1 MQGRGECEEKERR
14 DTHVVGG
21 GREGVEDAGW
31 WGGCSN
37 SLTLLLLVDG
47 VLVLPRD
54 LNELGIL
61 HDELLLEVAVR
72 AHELD
77 HRGRVL
83 GAERG
88 ELDVAGGGGG
98 EHGGGVEGECELVA
112 CRLSW

>member
-1 MQGRGECEEKERR
+1 M
-14 DTHVVGG
+14 
-21 GREGVEDAGW
+21 A
-31 WGGCSN
+31 N

-98 EHGGGVEGECELVA
+98 EHGGGVEGERELACRLTPVVVEVGVVWWVTGGN

>member
-1 MQGRGECEEKERR
+1 M
-14 DTHVVGG
+14 
-21 GREGVEDAGW
+21 A
-31 WGGCSN
+31 N

-77 HRGRVL
+77 RRGRVL
-83 GAERG
+83 SAERG

-112 CRLSW
+112 CVACRGRGEGGAVGDWGDLSPVVVARAVELQR